1 MAALLKKGL
10 VAVCASVLAMALNAE
25 EFVVTVN
32 AGDADVTWSA
42 VSDAGPSAL
51 LADGVKN
58 RRLVKMGGG
67 RLIIACDLQG
77 AGYAGEIYVQ
87 EGFLQLRHDGA
98 CGTSAGGVTVV
109 SGATLEGDPTYKSGS
124 LKYSNEPLTFE
135 GFGVG
140 GVEGAVKMLGGTP
153 STWNFFTSGKKTMM
167 GDALWIGY
175 SRLDVRAGEF
185 DMGGHTFYA
194 SNSMAIVQSNVTN
207 PGRIVYLGGGT
218 FAMESSVKLNGGAT
232 NELVMLGGT
241 FNPVSFTEEQMWT
254 LAISNTVAIQP
265 RVEHAAS
272 RTNLAV
278 AVTRNRW
285 NGPIYIADGA
295 TLKANLPWINPA
307 TIYGPD
313 PYHHLVTLNGRVSGG
328 GALSLDENAYIRL
341 GCPTNDFLGG
351 VTLKRRALLEAAGIG
366 ALGPGGLNSIGDL
379 SFVYFL
385 YDEMYPIAMND
396 DEYERILRMKSSL
409 YAGKNYYF
417 DVTNVLFTGLSDY
430 SYSSAVPSDI
440 SVIYHNETNTLTLA
454 NGVLGTPTVV
464 NTAGTLVLG
473 GAGDFS
479 LGEIRVRDG
488 TVRLADGARYH
499 LGENVFYVHGTYP
512 MTPRFVVGANA
523 MLSSRD
529 DASSTKLP
537 ANYLAGG
544 LSGDSRRD
552 FVRGILELSAGA
564 TMSNVV
570 IVGGAKVTSGTPP
583 VITNGMG
590 ALYMRGGTLVQQGNN
605 ARDEF
610 VVGNN
615 ANGYFEMADGF
626 LDASKKSIW
635 MLIGSKSN
643 GYNMPGHGVMHIK
656 GGRIEHRSAGFAV
669 NSGGGYGHLRVSG
682 GVVSNDTLIVG
693 KALWTGY
700 SGGEGVVT
708 LDGSGEIVVVGTG
721 KVQLGGISNSVSIVN
736 LNGGVLRPYTLQ
748 VLTNLCQM
756 AGGASQF
763 CEFLE
768 GANNPVYVNFGG
780 GIYKPNIG
788 ESWRGWI
795 DERVRRY
802 TVFAGGACV
811 DVGPYYR
818 QLHVPFKAPSGNGV
832 KAIPFACD
840 EPWRYI
846 GSPHVRIV
854 DPTGSGYGASAF
866 ADFDSTNGV
875 VTGVTVTSPGCDYGE
890 GTYAEIAFGGWTNTV
905 RVAAIVEPN
914 DLSGGFTKL
923 GSGTLEIP
931 LTNDWHGVTRV
942 KEGQLNLVV
951 PHALPNSAGF
961 DIAENATV
969 WFGDRPQCGGTLEG
983 TGRLSGDYAL
993 SGTLTVDASDI
1004 LAGRH
1009 ITVNGNLVIE
1019 PGTRLVVRNAELL
1032 PRLFRSAPV
1041 VHVEN
1046 GTLTGT
1052 LAIDSSGFQHA
1063 VSLDKRDQ
1071 DLYFGPLRGV
1081 TISFR

>member
-1 MAALLKKGL
+1 MMKFFTRPLI
-10 VAVCASVLAMALNAE
+10 VVVCVFVFAMALNAE
-25 EFVVTVN
+25 DYVVTVN

-42 VSDAGPSAL
+42 TSDAGPVAL

-175 SRLDVRAGEF
+175 SRLDVRSGEF
-185 DMGGHTFYA
+185 DMGGHTLYA
-194 SNSMAIVQSNVTN
+194 SNSVAVVQANVTN
-207 PGRIVYLGGGT
+207 PGHIVYLGGGT
-218 FAMESSVKLNGGAT
+218 FVMESSVKLNGGAT
-232 NELVMLGGT
+232 NELVMMGGT
-241 FNPVSFTEEQMWT
+241 FNPVSFTEAQTWT

-265 RVEHAAS
+265 RVEHVVS

-278 AVTRNRW
+278 ALTRNRW
-285 NGPIYIADGA
+285 NGPVYIADGA

-307 TIYGPD
+307 NVYGPD

-328 GALSLDENAYIRL
+328 GEMLLDENAYIRL
-341 GCPTNDFLGG
+341 GCPTNDFAGG
-351 VTLKRRALLEAAGIG
+351 VTLKRRALLEAAGVG
-366 ALGPGGLNSIGDL
+366 ALGPGGLKSIGDL
-379 SFVYFL
+379 ASVCFL
-385 YDEMYPIAMND
+385 YDEMYPIAMTD
-396 DEYERILRMKSSL
+396 GEYERILRLKSDL
-409 YAGKNYYF
+409 YAGKGYY
-417 DVTNVLFTGLSDY
+417 DNVTNVLFTGLSDY

-454 NGVLGTPTVV
+454 NGVSDAPNVV

-473 GAGDFS
+473 GSGDFS

-512 MTPRFVVGANA
+512 MTPRLVVGANA

-529 DASSTKLP
+529 DASTTLP
-537 ANYLAGG
+537 VNYLASG
-544 LSGDSRRD
+544 LGNDSRRD
-552 FVRGILELSAGA
+552 FVRGILEMEAGSIV
-564 TMSNVV
+564 SNIVV
-570 IVGGAKVTSGTPP
+570 VGGANNYSYGIPMMT
-583 VITNGMG
+583 TNSMG
-590 ALYMRGGTLVQQGNN
+590 AVYMRGGRLVQQGNN
-605 ARDEF
+605 SRDTLF
-610 VVGNN
+610 VGYN
-615 ANGYFEMADGF
+615 ANGYFEMSDGY
-626 LDASKKSIW
+626 LDASEKSIW
-635 MLIGSKSN
+635 ILVGAKTTGSLT
-643 GYNMPGHGVMHIK
+643 PGHGVMYMK
-656 GGRIEHRSAGFAV
+656 GGRIKHRSVGFGV
-669 NSGGGYGHLRVSG
+669 NSGGGYGHFRVSG

-708 LDGSGEIVVVGTG
+708 LDGSGEIVVAGRA
-721 KVQLGGISNSVSIVN
+721 QLGGISNSVSIVN
-736 LNGGVLRPYTLQ
+736 MNGGVFRPYTLQ

-788 ESWRGWI
+788 ENWRGWI

-811 DVGPYYR
+811 DIGPYNR

-854 DPTGSGYGASAF
+854 DPTGTGYGASAF

-969 WFGDRPQCGGTLEG
+969 WFGDKPQCGGTLEG
-983 TGRLSGDYAL
+983 TGRLSGNYAL
-993 SGTLTVDASDI
+993 SGTLTVDASDL
-1004 LAGRH
+1004 LAGRS

-1052 LAIDSSGFQHA
+1052 LAIDPSGFQHA
-1063 VSLDKRDQ
+1063 VSLDKRGQ

>member
-1 MAALLKKGL
+1 MSASLKQGL

-42 VSDAGPSAL
+42 VSDAGPAAL
-51 LADGVKN
+51 LAGGVN
-58 RRLVKMGGG
+58 DRQLVKKGGG

-77 AGYAGEIYVQ
+77 AGYAGEISVQ
-87 EGFLQLRHDGA
+87 EGFLRLRHDGA

-109 SGATLEGDPTYKSGS
+109 SGATLEGDPTYKSGGS

-140 GVEGAVKMLGGTP
+140 GVEGAVKMLGGSP
-153 STWNFFTSGKKTMM
+153 STWNFFTSGKKTMT
-167 GDALWIGY
+167 GDALWVGLT
-175 SRLDVRAGEF
+175 RLDVRSGEF
-185 DMGGHTFYA
+185 DMGGHTLYA
-194 SNSMAIVQSNVTN
+194 SNSVAIVQSNVTN

-218 FAMESSVKLNGGAT
+218 ISMESSVKLNGGAT
-232 NELVMLGGT
+232 NELVMLGGS
-241 FNPVSFTEEQMWT
+241 FNTVSFTEEQKWT
-254 LAISNTVAIQP
+254 LAISNTVSILP

-272 RTNLAV
+272 RTNLAS

-285 NGPIYIADGA
+285 NGPIHIADGA
-295 TLKANLPWINPA
+295 KLQATLSWINPA

-313 PYHHLVTLNGRVSGG
+313 PYHHLITLNGRVSGG
-328 GALSLDENAYIRL
+328 GEMSLEENAYIRL
-341 GCPTNDFLGG
+341 GCPTNDFAGG
-351 VTLKRRALLEAAGIG
+351 VKLRRRALLEAAGVG
-366 ALGPGGLNSIGDL
+366 ALGPGGLKSIGDL
-379 SFVYFL
+379 AAVYFM
-385 YDEMYPIAMND
+385 YDELYPMAMTD
-396 DEYERILRMKSSL
+396 GEYERILRFKSDLRS
-409 YAGKNYYF
+409 GKNYY
-417 DVTNVLFTGLSDY
+417 DSMTNVLFTGLSDY
-430 SYSSAVPSDI
+430 SLSSAVPSDI
-440 SVIYHNETNTLTLA
+440 SLVCHDETNTLTLA
-454 NGVLGTPTVV
+454 NGVSGVPNVV

-512 MTPRFVVGANA
+512 MTPKLVVGANA
-523 MLSSRD
+523 VLSSRD

-537 ANYLAGG
+537 VNYLAGG
-544 LSGDSRRD
+544 LGGDSRRD

-570 IVGGAKVTSGTPP
+570 IVGGAKVNFNNPP
-583 VITNGMG
+583 VTTNSMG
-590 ALYMRGGTLVQQGNN
+590 ALYMRGGTLVQQGSNS
-605 ARDEF
+605 RDEF
-610 VVGNN
+610 VIGHS

-626 LDASKKSIW
+626 LDASKRSIW
-635 MLIGSKSN
+635 ILVGSKSN
-643 GYNMPGHGVMHIK
+643 GYGMPGYGVMHVK
-656 GGRIEHRSAGFAV
+656 GGRVEHRSMGFGV
-669 NSGGGYGHLRVSG
+669 NDGGGYGHFRVSG
-682 GVVSNDTLIVG
+682 GVVSNDTFIVG
-693 KALWTGY
+693 KSLWTGRY
-700 SGGEGVVT
+700 GGEGVATV
-708 LDGSGEIVVVGTG
+708 DGSGEIVVAGNA
-721 KVQLGGISNSVSIVN
+721 QLGGISNSVSIVN
-736 LNGGVLRPYTLQ
+736 MNGGVFSPYSLQ
-748 VLTNLCQM
+748 VLTNLCQTS
-756 AGGASQF
+756 GSASQF

-768 GANNPVYVNFGG
+768 GADNPVYVNFGG
-780 GIYKPNIG
+780 GTYKPNIG
-788 ESWRGWI
+788 DSWRGWI
-795 DERVRRY
+795 DARVRRY

-811 DVGPYYR
+811 DVGRYGR

-832 KAIPFACD
+832 KAIPFACN

-846 GSPHVRIV
+846 GSPYVRIV
-854 DPTGSGYGASAF
+854 DPTGAGYGASAF

-905 RVAAIVEPN
+905 RIVAIVEPN

-923 GSGTLEIP
+923 GSGALEIP

-969 WFGDRPQCGGTLEG
+969 WFGDKPQYGGTLEG
-983 TGRLSGDYAL
+983 TGRLSGNYVL
-993 SGTLTVDASDI
+993 SGTLTVDANDL
-1004 LAGRH
+1004 LAGRR
-1009 ITVNGNLVIE
+1009 ITVAGNLAIE

-1032 PRLFRSAPV
+1032 PRLFRSASV

-1052 LAIDSSGFQHA
+1052 LAIDQSVFQHA
-1063 VSLDKRDQ
+1063 VSLDRRGQ
-1071 DLYFGPLRGV
+1071 DLYFGPLRGMSF
-1081 TISFR
+1081 SFR